1 MISAVEWGAIEDD
14 AKKAGVDK
22 FMSKPLFPSAVLEM
36 SNECLGMDK
45 RQIEEARTDI
55 VGIFSGRRILLA
67 EDVELNR
74 DIVQSLLEPTG
85 LEIDC
90 AENGREAVRMFAQSP
105 ERYDMIF
112 MDVQMPE
119 MDGCEA
125 TRRIRLLDVPQAKT
139 IPIIAMTANV
149 FKEDIEKCLSAGMD
163 GHIGKPIDF
172 DEVFDKL
179 RDYWGMGK

>member
-1 MISAVEWGAIEDD
+1 
-14 AKKAGVDK
+14 
-22 FMSKPLFPSAVLEM
+22 MSKPLFPSAILDII
-36 SNECLGMDK
+36 NECLGMDK
-45 RQIEEARTDI
+45 RQIEEAQTDI
-55 VGIFSGRRILLA
+55 TGIFTGRRILMA
-67 EDVELNR
+67 EDVEINR
-74 DIVQSLLEPTG
+74 EIVQSLLEPTG

-90 AENGREAVRMFAQSP
+90 AENGKEAVSMFAQSP

-125 TRRIRLLDVPQAKT
+125 TRRIRQIDIPQAKT

-163 GHIGKPIDF
+163 SHIGKPIDF
-172 DEVFDKL
+172 EEVMDRL
-179 RDYWGMGK
+179 RNYWSLKPIPNS